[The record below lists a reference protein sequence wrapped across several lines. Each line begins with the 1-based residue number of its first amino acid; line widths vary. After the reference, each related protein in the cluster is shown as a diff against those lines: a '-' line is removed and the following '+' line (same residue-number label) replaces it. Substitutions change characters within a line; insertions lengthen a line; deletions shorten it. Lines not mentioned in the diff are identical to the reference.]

1 MNQAKRYSS
10 NNDAYEMYL
19 KKAENIDMSFCTT
32 LKEDKEIL

>member
-19 KKAENIDMSFCTT
+19 KKAENIDMSYC
-32 LKEDKEIL
+32 